1 MSILEFGV
9 YALVCYA
16 GIIML
21 IVSAFKETPMTVSQS
36 AVRVIWLIP
45 SMLCAFVLA
54 NAGVDIYLSTE
65 TLADQVLDSN
75 NAPITLTDVTTDKIT
90 LLNPIWVTMH
100 FLFFIVLL
108 LYVVINILTLF
119 LKRDQTS
126 QKQKSQVQVHSSSQS
141 QLHLHSVKFL

>member
-9 YALVCYA
+9 YALICYT
-16 GIIML
+16 GIVML
-21 IVSAFKETPMTVSQS
+21 IISSFKETPMTVSQS

-45 SMLCAFVLA
+45 SMICAFVLA

-75 NAPITLTDVTTDKIT
+75 NVVVTLTDVTTDKIT

-100 FLFFIVLL
+100 LLFFIILL
-108 LYVVINILTLF
+108 LYVITNILTLF
-119 LKRDQTS
+119 MKRD
-126 QKQKSQVQVHSSSQS
+126 
-141 QLHLHSVKFL
+141 

>member
-1 MSILEFGV
+1 MSDISILEFGV
-9 YALVCYA
+9 YALICYT

-21 IVSAFKETPMTVSQS
+21 IISSFKETPMTVSQS

-75 NAPITLTDVTTDKIT
+75 NAIVTLTDITTDKIT
-90 LLNPIWVTMH
+90 LINPIWVTMH
-100 FLFFIVLL
+100 FLFFIILL

-119 LKRDQTS
+119 MKRD
-126 QKQKSQVQVHSSSQS
+126 
-141 QLHLHSVKFL
+141 

>member
-119 LKRDQTS
+119 LKRD
-126 QKQKSQVQVHSSSQS
+126 
-141 QLHLHSVKFL
+141 

>member
-1 MSILEFGV
+1 MSEISILEFGV
-9 YALVCYA
+9 YALICYT
-16 GIIML
+16 GMIML
-21 IVSAFKETPMTVSQS
+21 IISSFKETPMTVSQS

-54 NAGVDIYLSTE
+54 SAGADIYLSTE

-75 NAPITLTDVTTDKIT
+75 NVMVTLTDVTTDKIT
-90 LLNPIWVTMH
+90 LINPIWITMH

-119 LKRDQTS
+119 LKRD
-126 QKQKSQVQVHSSSQS
+126 
-141 QLHLHSVKFL
+141 

>member
-9 YALVCYA
+9 YALICYT

-21 IVSAFKETPMTVSQS
+21 IISSFKETPTTVSQS

-75 NAPITLTDVTTDKIT
+75 NAIITLTDVTTDKIT
-90 LLNPIWVTMH
+90 LLNPIWVTIH

-119 LKRDQTS
+119 MKRD
-126 QKQKSQVQVHSSSQS
+126 
-141 QLHLHSVKFL
+141 